1 MLFWNTVDLSMQSR
15 VNTHA
20 MKWTMSSVTCCM
32 FVARLL
38 TTQTALTHC
47 GIQHS
52 FAMARWSSSALW
64 PCPHVRLL
72 SRRSAVGDVW
82 VHTSAEFCVLVSVNL
97 NLLISFL
104 NIMCVSQVG
113 GHPAPCV
120 PNTDPPPP
128 SSKVFSHQVAGWY
141 FFLPFFCLGRF
152 EQIYQSGSQFI
163 SSLFLTG
170 FL

>member
-1 MLFWNTVDLSMQSR
+1 MQSR

-120 PNTDPPPP
+120 PNTDPPPFIE
-128 SSKVFSHQVAGWY
+128 SIFASGSWMIFFFT
-141 FFLPFFCLGRF
+141 FFLPR
-152 EQIYQSGSQFI
+152 QV
-163 SSLFLTG
+163 
-170 FL
+170 